1 MSNGDSFRQDQEQ
14 PLFPDIHSGEP
25 RSAEALPER
34 APLPLLSASTW
45 PAESELSMTSS
56 LVISRHAPDL
66 SMWVPVGGSG
76 DAQAGRT
83 DSGEEAVSY
92 QVSAIRRRAIGCEH
106 STTGTRPSDGDSSEV
121 AARLVAELPRTAPG
135 LRPRVRVGLS

>member
-1 MSNGDSFRQDQEQ
+1 MKNGDSFREDQEQ
-14 PLFPDIHSGEP
+14 PLFPDSHPAEP
-25 RSAEALPER
+25 QSAGAVPER
-34 APLPLLSASTW
+34 APLPLRSARAR

-76 DAQAGRT
+76 AAQAGWVDR
-83 DSGEEAVSY
+83 GEGAVGY
-92 QVSAIRRRAIGCEH
+92 QLSAIRRRAVGCEH
-106 STTGTRPSDGDSSEV
+106 STTGTRPIHGDVSEV

-135 LRPRVRVGLS
+135 LRPQVRVGLS